1 MGTALNIIVMA
12 ALCAVTTIM
21 ANTKIAVFNDA
32 LRPIVL
38 EYKENKI
45 TKSAFGTTAL
55 AFGIGYIVGFIP
67 QSIASG
73 VIIIHVVLLGTD
85 IIGSYLPDGKKYSIL
100 LSGVVG
106 GVYGVL
112 LGAGLGT
119 LQKLFSILPY
129 NFLNSLGQVSSVVL
143 VAFAV
148 FPALVVALQY
158 GWKKGSITFGFTVL
172 AQVLAVKFGSIKLS
186 NGNTIEIN
194 ANAIALLVGM
204 IFMITYAM
212 RDKRERTDTQAQLA
226 NIFADRVKQ
235 IKKYWYLFALSGALL
250 ALAASLVIVTE
261 SPLSAPLYQKK
272 EFNSAALT
280 EIARVV
286 GFIPLVVTTGIATGT
301 YSPAGIKMVF
311 VIGSIG
317 AATGHP
323 FLACL
328 AGGIWMTIE
337 VFLLTKFSVLL
348 DRFPGMRDAG
358 DNIRTSITKVL
369 EIALL
374 VGGVIAATAIAPSW
388 GALFV
393 VGLYVLNNTF
403 KKKMVTLA
411 VGPLGALLVGI
422 IANVLVL
429 FNLMTPPGI

>member
-1 MGTALNIIVMA
+1 MLINMLVMA

-38 EYKENKI
+38 EYKENRINK
-45 TKSAFGTTAL
+45 TALGTTAF

-85 IIGSYLPDGKKYSIL
+85 IIGSYLPDGKKNSIWISGGVGAL
-100 LSGVVG
+100 YGVVM
-106 GVYGVL
+106 
-112 LGAGLGT
+112 GAGLGT
-119 LQKLFSILPY
+119 IQTIFEALPY
-129 NFLNSLGQVSSVVL
+129 NFLGSLGQVSSVVL

-158 GWKKGSITFGFTVL
+158 GAKKGLITFSATVL
-172 AQVLAVKFGSIKLS
+172 AQVLTTQFGSISLS
-186 NGNTIEIN
+186 NGNTIVVN
-194 ANAIALLVGM
+194 ANAMALLVGM
-204 IFMITYAM
+204 VFMISYAM
-212 RDKRERTDTQAQLA
+212 ADKRERTDSQAQLA
-226 NIFADRVKQ
+226 NIFAERVQQ
-235 IKKYWYLFALSGALL
+235 IKKYWFLFTLSGALM
-250 ALAASLVIVTE
+250 ALAASLTIVTE
-261 SPLSAPLYQKK
+261 SPLSAPLYQ
-272 EFNSAALT
+272 EGQFNSAALT
-280 EIARVV
+280 EIARVI

-317 AATGHP
+317 AATGQP
-323 FLACL
+323 ILAFIL
-328 AGGIWMTIE
+328 GGIWMTIE
-337 VFLLTKFSVLL
+337 VLLLTKFSILL

-374 VGGVIAATAIAPSW
+374 VGGVIAASAIAPAW
-388 GALFV
+388 GGLFV
-393 VGLYVLNNTF
+393 VGLYVLNSTF
-403 KKKMVTLA
+403 KTKMVNLA
-411 VGPLGALLVGI
+411 IGPVGALLVGV
-422 IANVLVL
+422 IANILVL
-429 FNLMTPPGI
+429 LNLMTPPGL